1 MRSNELLRARLLHRN
16 GEWLTLRG
24 DHDDDALIGF
34 GLTSVPGH
42 EHLAGPC
49 AVSVTSFHV
58 DRRFSLLFE
67 DQPSFQDII
76 SLGSLVVV
84 FSPHHAQPDVGASD
98 KHLGSLYI
106 DS

>member
-24 DHDDDALIGF
+24 DHDDDAVIGF

-49 AVSVTSFHV
+49 AVSVTSFQV
-58 DRRFSLLFE
+58 DRWFSLLFE
-67 DQPSFQDII
+67 DQRAFQDII
-76 SLGSLVVV
+76 ALSSRMIV
-84 FSPHHAQPDVGASD
+84 FSPDDARPDVGAPDTHFVSFNPD
-98 KHLGSLYI
+98 
-106 DS
+106 

>member
-16 GEWLTLRG
+16 GQWLTLRG

-67 DQPSFQDII
+67 EQTALQDII
-76 SLGSLVVV
+76 ALGSRVLV
-84 FSPHHAQPDVGASD
+84 FSPARARPGVGAPD
-98 KHLGSLYI
+98 KTFLSFNL
-106 DS
+106 D

>member
-16 GEWLTLRG
+16 GQWLTLRG

-34 GLTSVPGH
+34 GLTSVTGH

-58 DRRFSLLFE
+58 DRRFSLLLE
-67 DQPSFQDII
+67 DQRAFQDII
-76 SLGSLVVV
+76 ALGFRGIV
-84 FSPHHAQPDVGASD
+84 FSPDDAKPDVGAPD
-98 KHLGSLYI
+98 THFVSLNV
-106 DS
+106 D